1 LLLAGC
7 ISTALLFFGGALPAR
22 GGFEIVTTG
31 VAAGPDPPDP
41 AGTPAAL
48 PTSILA
54 TTQIVSFYG
63 NPHTADM
70 GIVGELDPETL
81 ADQVQGAAKLLDALN
96 GDDLGAVAAIHLVA
110 VVAQRDAA
118 SSGVFVQRLADEQ
131 IERYLQL
138 AEDRNM
144 LLFLDVQPGR
154 STVTEEVLRLARY
167 LRNPRVHLALDPEF
181 AWSPEEK
188 PGEDIGSLSGSQIN
202 EAQTILSELV
212 RRDNLPP
219 KILVVHQFRDDM
231 LTQTAA
237 IRRYP
242 GVDLVLDMD
251 GFGPADIKK
260 VKYDRYAYQPWVRY
274 GAIKLFFKY
283 DPDMMGLDDVLALA
297 PRPAIVIYQ

>member
-1 LLLAGC
+1 MLLAGC
-7 ISTALLFFGGALPAR
+7 IATALLFFAGALPPR
-22 GGFEIVTTG
+22 DGFDIVTTG
-31 VAAGPDPPDP
+31 AAAGPDPADP
-41 AGTPAAL
+41 GGTPLAL
-48 PTSILA
+48 TPSILA

-81 ADQVQGAAKLLDALN
+81 ADRVQGAAKILDALN
-96 GDDLGAVAAIHLVA
+96 GEDLGAVGAIHLVA
-110 VVAQRDAA
+110 VVAQRDATA
-118 SSGVFVQRLADEQ
+118 SGVFVQRLADEQ
-131 IERYLQL
+131 IDRYLRL
-138 AEDRNM
+138 AEDRNL
-144 LLFLDVQPGR
+144 LLFLDIQPGR
-154 STVTEEVLRLARY
+154 STVREEVLRLTKY

-181 AWSPEEK
+181 AWAPDEK
-188 PGEDIGSLSGSQIN
+188 PGEDIGSISGDQIN
-202 EAQTILSELV
+202 DAQAILSELV
-212 RRDNLPP
+212 RRDNLPA

-231 LTQTAA
+231 LTHTQA

-251 GFGPADIKK
+251 GFGPAEIKK

-283 DPDMMGLDDVLALA
+283 DPDLMGLDTVLALA